1 MPAFDALG
9 IKVFALSYDE
19 PCALKDFQDAY
30 DITYTLLSDTDSKV
44 IRDYGILNTLIA
56 EDDHPWF
63 GIPFPGTYVTDS
75 QGNITHKFFENNLVL
90 RVGPEELLRAADGEA
105 LIEYLGAP
113 IKPGADA
120 TEAQPRVFLEGQQL
134 AVGVLRHLVCQI
146 EVPEGRH
153 LYADPAPE
161 GMVPFTMTLNSQSI
175 NSQSDDSQSNDA
187 QSDDSQSND
196 AQSKLVV
203 RELIRP
209 VSDAHTMTG
218 TDEVI
223 RVHHGRVELRLP
235 ITANAALTST
245 TEPAKLDLTG
255 EVCWQTCDDEVCDV
269 PRRVPFKIS
278 VPIEGSVVSDFMTKP
293 GNPRVR
299 AMDGLKHFQKMS
311 SRRQK

>member
-1 MPAFDALG
+1 VELQEKMPAFETLG
-9 IKVFALSYDE
+9 IRVLALSYDE
-19 PCALKDFQDAY
+19 PDALKDFQDAY
-30 DITYTLLSDTDSKV
+30 GITYTLLSDTDSRV

-75 QGNITHKFFENNLVL
+75 KGDITHKFFENNLVL
-90 RVGPEELLRAADGEA
+90 RVGPEELLRAVDGEA
-105 LIEYLGAP
+105 LVEYAGNP
-113 IKPGADA
+113 IAQNEDA
-120 TEAQPRVFLEGQQL
+120 AEVQPRVFLEGQQL

-161 GMVPFTMTLNSQSI
+161 GMVSFTMTL
-175 NSQSDDSQSNDA
+175 
-187 QSDDSQSND
+187 D
-196 AQSKLVV
+196 AQSKLVA

-209 VSDAHTMTG
+209 QSEAHTVTG
-218 TDEVI
+218 TGEVI

-245 TEPAKLDLTG
+245 TESSMLDLKG
-255 EVCWQTCDDEVCDV
+255 EVSWQTCDDEVCDV
-269 PRRVPFKIS
+269 PRRIQFEFS
-278 VPIEGSVVSDFMTKP
+278 VPLEGPVMNDFTTKS

-299 AMDGLKHFQKMS
+299 EMNGMKHFQKMS
-311 SRRQK
+311 FRRQS